1 MRSQRTLART
11 DMPGRVRKYDRV
23 TVWLHAALALGVL
36 VQLSLSA
43 VMHVPA
49 GPGLGVRDW
58 HREAF
63 EIHARTGLFVA
74 MVCALHWLWLCLPY
88 ARPGIAQLF
97 PWLKRDKRIKIVRE
111 FRDLT
116 GLRTSSS
123 LFLSPL
129 AGTVHGLGLLA
140 VSGSATGGII
150 NYLGYFIGVPIPR
163 IVLHWVSLSH
173 ILFGYAIWIF
183 VVGHVTMA
191 LQHWQARARQ
201 GRRQPV

>member
-1 MRSQRTLART
+1 MRSQRTHART
-11 DMPGRVRKYDRV
+11 DMPGRVCKYDRV

-58 HREAF
+58 HRGAF
-63 EIHARTGLFVA
+63 EIHARTGLFVVA
-74 MVCALHWLWLCLPY
+74 VCALHWLWLCLPY

-97 PWLKRDKRIKIVRE
+97 PWLERDNRSKIIRE
-111 FRDLT
+111 FCDLIR
-116 GLRTSSS
+116 LRASPS

-150 NYLGYFIGVPIPR
+150 NYLGYFMGVPIPR
-163 IVLHWVSLSH
+163 IVLHCVSLSH

-183 VVGHVTMA
+183 LVGHVSMA
-191 LQHWQARARQ
+191 LQHWQAPARQ
-201 GRRQPV
+201 RRRHPV